1 MNLSKLAEISE
12 GQLFGEVTSIDS
24 FSIDSRTLKQNDLYI
39 ALEGKNYDGA
49 QFIPEA
55 INKGAV
61 GIISNN
67 QIEQDIPNIVVAST
81 YEFMERVAKY
91 NRSKFSGKVI
101 GITGTN
107 GKTSTKQ
114 ILSNLLNDGKS
125 CHKTLGNKNNQI
137 GVPYT
142 LLSLKNVH
150 DFSVIEMG
158 TSESGEIA
166 ILNNQVKPDIAA
178 ITNVSIG
185 HLDGLRDTESIA
197 REKGNILNFY
207 NDNGVAVLPKDS
219 VFFDFWSKKTNAKEI
234 ITFGFQENSDFKV
247 SDIEIDIINNFTNF
261 YLRFDGKKEK
271 FFINGASRHSP
282 LNAALSVAAAIY
294 CGCPLSNIKKRL
306 KFIDLPERRLAIS
319 NSLRGSLLIDDSY
332 NSNPASLKN
341 AVDSLEGLKRKK
353 VCILGDM
360 KELGSDS
367 QKIHQEMYEYISERV
382 DQIFCI
388 GDEWS
393 TCSPNEKQDLS
404 IFENQDDL
412 YSHLISI
419 IDKKTILLVKGS
431 RSTRMDLLADKL
443 KE

>member
-1 MNLSKLAEISE
+1 
-12 GQLFGEVTSIDS
+12 
-24 FSIDSRTLKQNDLYI
+24 
-39 ALEGKNYDGA
+39 
-49 QFIPEA
+49 
-55 INKGAV
+55 
-61 GIISNN
+61 
-67 QIEQDIPNIVVAST
+67 
-81 YEFMERVAKY
+81 
-91 NRSKFSGKVI
+91 
-101 GITGTN
+101 
-107 GKTSTKQ
+107 
-114 ILSNLLNDGKS
+114 
-125 CHKTLGNKNNQI
+125 
-137 GVPYT
+137 
-142 LLSLKNVH
+142 
-150 DFSVIEMG
+150 MG

-247 SDIEIDIINNFTNF
+247 SDIEIDFINNFTNF

-319 NSLRGSLLIDDSY
+319 NSLKGSILIDDSY

-353 VCILGDM
+353 FV
-360 KELGSDS
+360 S
-367 QKIHQEMYEYISERV
+367 
-382 DQIFCI
+382 
-388 GDEWS
+388 
-393 TCSPNEKQDLS
+393 
-404 IFENQDDL
+404 
-412 YSHLISI
+412 
-419 IDKKTILLVKGS
+419 
-431 RSTRMDLLADKL
+431 
-443 KE
+443 

>member
-142 LLSLKNVH
+142 LLSLKNVY

-158 TSESGEIA
+158 TSESGEV
-166 ILNNQVKPDIAA
+166 Q
-178 ITNVSIG
+178 
-185 HLDGLRDTESIA
+185 
-197 REKGNILNFY
+197 
-207 NDNGVAVLPKDS
+207 
-219 VFFDFWSKKTNAKEI
+219 
-234 ITFGFQENSDFKV
+234 
-247 SDIEIDIINNFTNF
+247 
-261 YLRFDGKKEK
+261 
-271 FFINGASRHSP
+271 
-282 LNAALSVAAAIY
+282 
-294 CGCPLSNIKKRL
+294 
-306 KFIDLPERRLAIS
+306 
-319 NSLRGSLLIDDSY
+319 
-332 NSNPASLKN
+332 
-341 AVDSLEGLKRKK
+341 
-353 VCILGDM
+353 
-360 KELGSDS
+360 
-367 QKIHQEMYEYISERV
+367 
-382 DQIFCI
+382 
-388 GDEWS
+388 
-393 TCSPNEKQDLS
+393 CSCS
-404 IFENQDDL
+404 
-412 YSHLISI
+412 SW
-419 IDKKTILLVKGS
+419 
-431 RSTRMDLLADKL
+431 
-443 KE
+443 